1 MDELTKEDYMHIQLQ
16 NIANMLHYRY
26 FSNAFPSIRESE
38 YNEISEKWKNTISA
52 SQTEYIIEQKNI
64 KICVI
69 FNIKDKIDQ
78 ELQLKLKNKLKTFII
93 IMPRTASNT
102 TINKE
107 KNRLIDNTNVQ
118 IFDYMYFMYD
128 RANHVDCKSQKHT
141 ICTKAEKEDFI
152 TRYRVNNEQIPK
164 ISIDDPMI
172 YFINATVGDL
182 IKIKR
187 MSETVGSSYFYR
199 IVDYPS
205 KKGTVNKK

>member
-93 IMPRTASNT
+93 VMPRSASNT

-107 KNRLIDNTNVQ
+107 NNRLIDNTNVQ
-118 IFDYMYFMYD
+118 IF
-128 RANHVDCKSQKHT
+128 K
-141 ICTKAEKEDFI
+141 
-152 TRYRVNNEQIPK
+152 
-164 ISIDDPMI
+164 
-172 YFINATVGDL
+172 L
-182 IKIKR
+182 
-187 MSETVGSSYFYR
+187 
-199 IVDYPS
+199 
-205 KKGTVNKK
+205 